1 MNQADVKVSF
11 YLKKSEA
18 DAKGNCPVMARL
30 NVGKYSEAAFSVKMS
45 VPHTMWHS
53 GRATGKSVAAREIN
67 RQLDEIRAS
76 ALHIYQE
83 QSAIREGVSAED
95 VKCLLLGMASRQ
107 QTLMSYFRAFIKNF
121 EKRVGVNRVAGSLR
135 AYKYAYMHVE
145 KFLNE
150 KYKLPDI
157 PFTALDRSFIEKY
170 DLHLRT
176 DCHLA
181 LGTIVH
187 LTTSFRT
194 IINEAVA
201 DGILTFNP
209 FWGYEPE
216 RPQRE
221 QKYLTAE
228 ELELIMT
235 TPLHNAR
242 LYIVRD
248 LFLFSCYT
256 GISYGDMCMLTKED
270 LVTDENGTLWIRTSR
285 KKTKVEYEVPLL
297 EVPLHILNKYRDVEP
312 NGKLLPMYS
321 NSDVNL
327 SLKKIAAI
335 CGINR
340 RIVFHKARHNFG
352 THITLSLGVPIE
364 TVSKMMGHTS
374 ITTTQ
379 IYAHVTDKKVD
390 EDMKRLREVTAD
402 KKIELADEGLKFER
416 CIKWKR
422 TTV

>member
-30 NVGKYSEAAFSVKMS
+30 YVGKYSEAAFSVKMS
-45 VPHTMWHS
+45 VLHTMWHS

-83 QSAIREGVSAED
+83 QSAIREGVTAED
-95 VKCLLLGMASRQ
+95 VKCLLLGMASGQ

-150 KYKLPDI
+150 KYKLTDI

-209 FWGYEPE
+209 FWRYEPE

-221 QKYLTAE
+221 QKYLTAD

-235 TPLHNAR
+235 TPPR
-242 LYIVRD
+242 CESWCQRFY
-248 LFLFSCYT
+248 
-256 GISYGDMCMLTKED
+256 GI
-270 LVTDENGTLWIRTSR
+270 R
-285 KKTKVEYEVPLL
+285 
-297 EVPLHILNKYRDVEP
+297 HP
-312 NGKLLPMYS
+312 N
-321 NSDVNL
+321 
-327 SLKKIAAI
+327 
-335 CGINR
+335 
-340 RIVFHKARHNFG
+340 
-352 THITLSLGVPIE
+352 
-364 TVSKMMGHTS
+364 
-374 ITTTQ
+374 
-379 IYAHVTDKKVD
+379 
-390 EDMKRLREVTAD
+390 
-402 KKIELADEGLKFER
+402 
-416 CIKWKR
+416 
-422 TTV
+422 

>member
-83 QSAIREGVSAED
+83 QSSIREGVTAED
-95 VKCLLLGMASRQ
+95 VKCLLLGMASGQ
-107 QTLMSYFRAFIKNF
+107 QTLMSYFRTFIKNF

-150 KYKLPDI
+150 KYKLTDI

-221 QKYLTAE
+221 QKYLTAD
-228 ELELIMT
+228 ELELMMT

-312 NGKLLPMYS
+312 NGKLLPMYC

-335 CGINR
+335 CGIER
-340 RIVFHKARHNFG
+340 RIVFHAARH
-352 THITLSLGVPIE
+352 TYATEITLSHGVPLE
-364 TVSKMMGHTS
+364 TVSKMLGHTRVD
-374 ITTTQ
+374 TTQ
-379 IYAHVTDKKVD
+379 IYAKVTDDKINAD
-390 EDMKRLREVTAD
+390 TKRLD
-402 KKIELADEGLKFER
+402 YKISER
-416 CIKWKR
+416 FTIAI
-422 TTV
+422 

>member
-1 MNQADVKVSF
+1 MNQTDVKVSF
-11 YLKKSEA
+11 YLKRSEA
-18 DAKGNCPVMARL
+18 DAKGSCPVMARL

-45 VPHTMWHS
+45 VPDTIWKS

-67 RQLDEIRAS
+67 RQLDEIRAA

-83 QSAIREGVSAED
+83 QSAIHEIVTAND
-95 VKCLLLGMASRQ
+95 VKCLLLGMASGQ
-107 QTLMSYFRAFIKNF
+107 QTLMDYFRAFIKNF
-121 EKRVGVNRVAGSLR
+121 EKRVGVNRVAGTLR
-135 AYKYAYMHVE
+135 AYKYAYQHIE

-150 KYKLPDI
+150 KYKLSDI

-176 DCHLA
+176 ECHLA
-181 LGTIVH
+181 LDTIVQ
-187 LTTSFRT
+187 LTTTFRT

-201 DGILTFNP
+201 AGILTFNP

-221 QKYLTAE
+221 QKYLTTE
-228 ELELIMT
+228 ELELMMT

-242 LYIVRD
+242 LYIIRD

-256 GISYGDMCMLTKED
+256 GISYGDMCLLTKED
-270 LVTDENGTLWIRTSR
+270 LVTDEDGTLWIRTSR
-285 KKTKVEYEVPLL
+285 KKTKIEYEVPLL
-297 EVPLHILNKYRDVEP
+297 ELPLHILGKYREVKP
-312 NGKLLPMYS
+312 NGKLLQMYC
-321 NSDVNL
+321 NSDVNH
-327 SLKKIAAI
+327 SLKKIAAL
-335 CGINR
+335 CGINH

-352 THITLSLGVPIE
+352 THMTLSLGVPIE

-379 IYAHVTDKKVD
+379 IYARITDKKVD
-390 EDMKRLREVTAD
+390 EDMKRLKAVTAD
-402 KKIELADEGLKFER
+402 KRMKLYEEDLNFSR
-416 CIKWKR
+416 CHKWKSKN
-422 TTV
+422 V

>member
-18 DAKGNCPVMARL
+18 DAKGNCPIMARL

-83 QSAIREGVSAED
+83 QSAIREGVTADD
-95 VKCLLLGMASRQ
+95 VKSLLLGMASGQ
-107 QTLMSYFRAFIKNF
+107 QTVMSYFRTFIKNF
-121 EKRVGVNRVAGSLR
+121 EKRVGVNRVEGSLR

-150 KYKLPDI
+150 KYKLTDL

-181 LGTIVH
+181 LSSIVN

-194 IINEAVA
+194 IVNEAVA

-216 RPQRE
+216 RPQWK

-242 LYIVRD
+242 LYIIRD

-256 GISYGDMCMLTKED
+256 GISYGDMCLLTKDD

-312 NGKLLPMYS
+312 NGKLLPMYC
-321 NSDVNL
+321 NSDVNKY
-327 SLKKIAAI
+327 LKTIAAK

-340 RIVFHKARHNFG
+340 RIVFYKARHNFG
-352 THITLSLGVPIE
+352 THMTLSLGVPIE

-390 EDMKRLREVTAD
+390 EDMRRLREVTAD

-416 CIKWKR
+416 CRKWKKA
-422 TTV
+422 TV

>member
-1 MNQADVKVSF
+1 MRLIVKYLLPCSAIF
-11 YLKKSEA
+11 YMPFINSVKFIFATKEMSYESGRCKGVVLPQKSEA

-30 NVGKYSEAAFSVKMS
+30 NVGKYSETAFSVKMS

-83 QSAIREGVSAED
+83 QSAIREGVTAED
-95 VKCLLLGMASRQ
+95 VKCLLLGMASGQ
-107 QTLMSYFRAFIKNF
+107 QTLMSYFRTFIKNF

-150 KYKLPDI
+150 KYKLTDI

-194 IINEAVA
+194 IINEAIA

-228 ELELIMT
+228 ELELMMT

-256 GISYGDMCMLTKED
+256 GISYGDMCLLTKED

-285 KKTKVEYEVPLL
+285 KRP
-297 EVPLHILNKYRDVEP
+297 RWS
-312 NGKLLPMYS
+312 MRFR
-321 NSDVNL
+321 
-327 SLKKIAAI
+327 SLRFPYIYLISIA
-335 CGINR
+335 
-340 RIVFHKARHNFG
+340 
-352 THITLSLGVPIE
+352 
-364 TVSKMMGHTS
+364 M
-374 ITTTQ
+374 
-379 IYAHVTDKKVD
+379 
-390 EDMKRLREVTAD
+390 
-402 KKIELADEGLKFER
+402 
-416 CIKWKR
+416 
-422 TTV
+422 

>member
-1 MNQADVKVSF
+1 MRLVVKYLLPCSAMF
-11 YLKKSEA
+11 YMPFINSVKFIFATKEMSYESGRC
-18 DAKGNCPVMARL
+18 KGVVLPQKERSRCQRELPRN
-30 NVGKYSEAAFSVKMS
+30 GKVECRQVLRGAFSVKLS

-150 KYKLPDI
+150 KYKLTDI
-157 PFTALDRSFIEKY
+157 TFTALDRSFIEKY

-216 RPQRE
+216 RPPRK

-228 ELELIMT
+228 ELELMMT

-242 LYIVRD
+242 LYIIRD

-285 KKTKVEYEVPLL
+285 KKTKVEYEVQLL
-297 EVPLHILNKYRDVEP
+297 EVPLHILNKYHDVEP
-312 NGKLLPMYS
+312 NGKLLPKYRNASCIMILALLCCLSYNYS
-321 NSDVNL
+321 AVALGGTFRNRSCNVSRNL
-327 SLKKIAAI
+327 SKSA
-335 CGINR
+335 NS
-340 RIVFHKARHNFG
+340 KA
-352 THITLSLGVPIE
+352 SP
-364 TVSKMMGHTS
+364 
-374 ITTTQ
+374 
-379 IYAHVTDKKVD
+379 
-390 EDMKRLREVTAD
+390 
-402 KKIELADEGLKFER
+402 
-416 CIKWKR
+416 
-422 TTV
+422 

>member
-1 MNQADVKVSF
+1 MNQVDVKVSF

-30 NVGKYSEAAFSVKMS
+30 NVGKYSETAFSVKMS

-83 QSAIREGVSAED
+83 QSAIREGVTAED
-95 VKCLLLGMASRQ
+95 VKCLLLGIASGQ
-107 QTLMSYFRAFIKNF
+107 QTLMSYFRTFIKNF

-150 KYKLPDI
+150 KYKL
-157 PFTALDRSFIEKY
+157 T
-170 DLHLRT
+170 
-176 DCHLA
+176 
-181 LGTIVH
+181 VH
-187 LTTSFRT
+187 LTTSFRA

-221 QKYLTAE
+221 QKYLKAE
-228 ELELIMT
+228 ELELMMT

-256 GISYGDMCMLTKED
+256 GISYGDMCLLTKED

-312 NGKLLPMYS
+312 NGKLLPMYC

-335 CGINR
+335 CGI
-340 RIVFHKARHNFG
+340 
-352 THITLSLGVPIE
+352 
-364 TVSKMMGHTS
+364 
-374 ITTTQ
+374 
-379 IYAHVTDKKVD
+379 
-390 EDMKRLREVTAD
+390 
-402 KKIELADEGLKFER
+402 ER
-416 CIKWKR
+416 
-422 TTV
+422 

>member
-53 GRATGKSVAAREIN
+53 GRATGKSVA
-67 RQLDEIRAS
+67 
-76 ALHIYQE
+76 
-83 QSAIREGVSAED
+83 
-95 VKCLLLGMASRQ
+95 
-107 QTLMSYFRAFIKNF
+107 
-121 EKRVGVNRVAGSLR
+121 GSLR

-150 KYKLPDI
+150 KYELTDI
-157 PFTALDRSFIEKY
+157 PFTALNRSFIEKY

-181 LGTIVH
+181 LGTIVY

-221 QKYLTAE
+221 QKYLTAD
-228 ELELIMT
+228 ELELMMT
-235 TPLHNAR
+235 TPL
-242 LYIVRD
+242 
-248 LFLFSCYT
+248 C
-256 GISYGDMCMLTKED
+256 
-270 LVTDENGTLWIRTSR
+270 
-285 KKTKVEYEVPLL
+285 
-297 EVPLHILNKYRDVEP
+297 LHLQ
-312 NGKLLPMYS
+312 
-321 NSDVNL
+321 
-327 SLKKIAAI
+327 
-335 CGINR
+335 
-340 RIVFHKARHNFG
+340 F
-352 THITLSLGVPIE
+352 PI
-364 TVSKMMGHTS
+364 
-374 ITTTQ
+374 
-379 IYAHVTDKKVD
+379 
-390 EDMKRLREVTAD
+390 
-402 KKIELADEGLKFER
+402 
-416 CIKWKR
+416 
-422 TTV
+422 

>member
-18 DAKGNCPVMARL
+18 DAKGNCPIMARL

-83 QSAIREGVSAED
+83 QSAIREGVTADD
-95 VKCLLLGMASRQ
+95 VKSLLLGMASGQ
-107 QTLMSYFRAFIKNF
+107 QTVMSYFRTFIKNF
-121 EKRVGVNRVAGSLR
+121 EKRVGVNRVEGSLR

-150 KYKLPDI
+150 KYKLTDL

-181 LGTIVH
+181 LSSIVN

-194 IINEAVA
+194 IVNEAVA

-216 RPQRE
+216 RPQWK

-242 LYIVRD
+242 LYIIRD

-256 GISYGDMCMLTKED
+256 GISYGDMCLLTKDD

-312 NGKLLPMYS
+312 NGKLLPMYC
-321 NSDVNL
+321 NSDVNKY
-327 SLKKIAAI
+327 LKTIAAK

-352 THITLSLGVPIE
+352 THMTLSLGVPIE

-390 EDMKRLREVTAD
+390 EDMRRLREVTAD

-416 CIKWKR
+416 CRKWKKA
-422 TTV
+422 TV

>member
-67 RQLDEIRAS
+67 RQLDEIRAT

-83 QSAIREGVSAED
+83 QSAIHEVVTADD
-95 VKCLLLGMASRQ
+95 VKCLLLGMASGQ
-107 QTLMSYFRAFIKNF
+107 VTLMSYFRTFIKNF
-121 EKRVGVNRVAGSLR
+121 EKRVGVNRVAGTLR
-135 AYKYAYMHVE
+135 AYKYAYQHIE
-145 KFLNE
+145 KFLKE
-150 KYKLPDI
+150 IYKLTDI

-187 LTTSFRT
+187 LTTTFRT
-194 IINEAVA
+194 IVNEAIA

-216 RPQRE
+216 RPQYE
-221 QKYLTAE
+221 QKFLTAE
-228 ELELIMT
+228 ELELMMT

-242 LYIVRD
+242 LYIIRD

-256 GISYGDMCMLTKED
+256 GISYGDMCMLSKED
-270 LVTDENGTLWIRTSR
+270 LVTDEAGTLWIKTSR

-297 EVPLHILNKYRDVEP
+297 DIPIH
-312 NGKLLPMYS
+312 
-321 NSDVNL
+321 L
-327 SLKKIAAI
+327 SLI
-335 CGINR
+335 
-340 RIVFHKARHNFG
+340 
-352 THITLSLGVPIE
+352 HI
-364 TVSKMMGHTS
+364 
-374 ITTTQ
+374 
-379 IYAHVTDKKVD
+379 
-390 EDMKRLREVTAD
+390 
-402 KKIELADEGLKFER
+402 
-416 CIKWKR
+416 
-422 TTV
+422 